1 MTNDSYEENTLKME
15 AEADHEAPAA
25 AAAAGGG
32 GGGTCSVFFYF

>member
-25 AAAAGGG
+25 GGGGGG